1 MVEINSVMSTITLNV
16 IGLNTSIKRE
26 TLKVY
31 QKARPNYILSTET
44 HFKYGDTDWKKD
56 WRMIHHA
63 NTNQNKARVAILI
76 SDKTDFRWR
85 KIFKDKR
92 SIT

>member
-44 HFKYGDTDWKKD
+44 HFKYGDTDWKKTGE
-56 WRMIHHA
+56 WYTML
-63 NTNQNKARVAILI
+63 TLI
-76 SDKTDFRWR
+76 
-85 KIFKDKR
+85 KIKLE
-92 SIT
+92 